1 MKITIIGGGITGLSV
16 AYYLSNEGFD
26 VTVYES
32 SYFFGGQASTIKVD
46 GYNVERG
53 YHHIFRNDYEI
64 IDLINELGL
73 DKSLEWHKSSV
84 GMYADKSLY
93 KFSTPIDLLKYKP
106 INLINRIKLG
116 LLSLYLQKKK
126 DWRPYESIS
135 ANDWI
140 LKYAGKQIYN
150 RVWGPLLRAKFG
162 IYHKEIAM
170 PWFWSKMKTRFASRN
185 KKGDEILGYLRYSF
199 EELINSLI
207 YNIER
212 NGGKVKLNHKVTSI
226 GHRNGAV
233 DSIEYIHDGI
243 KEKINTDI
251 VICTAPSYEIR
262 KLIDFNQEYT
272 KKLSAAKYLGAS
284 VFILSL
290 KRQFSPYYWMNI
302 IDNEIPF
309 LGLIEHTNLVSKDKY
324 GGNHILYITNYLPH
338 TDEVFKK
345 NKDELLDIYIN
356 NLKKINPEFNKNW
369 IKNYYY
375 NSVSAAQPVIPKN
388 YSSLI
393 PEIQSPVENLLI
405 GNTTQIYP
413 EDRGTNYSVKI
424 AGEIVSLI
432 KKKKGEI
439 NEP

>member
-1 MKITIIGGGITGLSV
+1 MKITIIGGGITGLSA

-185 KKGDEILGYLRYSF
+185 KKGEEILGYLRYSF

-226 GHRNGAV
+226 GHHNGAV

-251 VICTAPSYEIR
+251 VICTAPSYEIK
-262 KLIDFNQEYT
+262 KLIDFNLEYK

-290 KRQFSPYYWMNI
+290 KKQFSPYYWMNI

-324 GGNHILYITNYLPH
+324 GGK
-338 TDEVFKK
+338 F
-345 NKDELLDIYIN
+345 
-356 NLKKINPEFNKNW
+356 W
-369 IKNYYY
+369 
-375 NSVSAAQPVIPKN
+375 
-388 YSSLI
+388 SSLSAFKLG
-393 PEIQSPVENLLI
+393 P
-405 GNTTQIYP
+405 
-413 EDRGTNYSVKI
+413 
-424 AGEIVSLI
+424 
-432 KKKKGEI
+432 
-439 NEP
+439 